1 MIKEKSKIDF
11 DYEVKKI
18 YKEKFYDSLEE
29 CIKDFEFPKNSDE
42 IYVDEKD
49 FKIAFKDTKYIKKLT
64 LDFKSFAE
72 LYKNNFSSL
81 IVIFHVNKDISL
93 FEISDIMENFNNN
106 LPKETQIIFGS
117 KFFDTPKDE
126 QKIELYFNDT
136 KRESLEK
143 FKYNFTSIAPDK
155 SCKKENDAIFT
166 NYENIINI
174 RELGSNDL
182 KEVFELIINKNFIKN
197 IKSYDDFVV
206 LIKEIKEKNDY
217 KMFGLFVDDTL
228 VCYAGVSIQTT
239 LYYKKHLFI
248 NELNIMF
255 EYDENYSSQMIDFLS
270 DFALKNNCHY
280 LVTYDVYKHE
290 NIYFY
295 RFLERNKFI
304 YGDFFRYIKIK

>member
-1 MIKEKSKIDF
+1 
-11 DYEVKKI
+11 
-18 YKEKFYDSLEE
+18 
-29 CIKDFEFPKNSDE
+29 
-42 IYVDEKD
+42 
-49 FKIAFKDTKYIKKLT
+49 
-64 LDFKSFAE
+64 
-72 LYKNNFSSL
+72 
-81 IVIFHVNKDISL
+81 
-93 FEISDIMENFNNN
+93 MENFNNN

-117 KFFDTPKDE
+117 KFFDIPKDE

-143 FKYNFTSIAPDK
+143 FKYNFSSIAPDK

-182 KEVFELIINKNFIKN
+182 KELFELIINKNFIKN

-270 DFALKNNCHY
+270 DFTLKNNCHY